1 MNKRIYD
8 SVKSKRFFLFIVT
21 SHKMAVLRCD
31 NVGDD
36 VMNEN

>member
-8 SVKSKRFFLFIVT
+8 RVKSKRFLFIVT